1 MIRPIFEEK
10 ELLFMLDLS
19 SFRIV
24 YNQNG
29 VPVSDL
35 YADADNE
42 APYPLD
48 KGSSCGNVPTQRAG
62 SICTSL
68 NDRIASP
75 FV

>member
-10 ELLFMLDLS
+10 ELLFMLGQS

-29 VPVSDL
+29 APVFDP
-35 YADADNE
+35 YADADSE

-48 KGSSCGNVPTQRAG
+48 KGLSCGNALTQRAG

-68 NDRIASP
+68 DDRIASP